1 MITDRSPSTPVLIS
15 DAAESR
21 KMRKSDCSPLRTG
34 NVDRTRIRSWAG
46 RRLGLPV
53 VLISAPAGYGKSV
66 LAAQLTRHNPLP
78 SVWLSLTEPDN
89 DPVHL
94 MRSLVMGLDCIESA
108 DQKPAEALRI
118 PAQHNGESLLPELL
132 RCMQRSAPFA
142 IVIDN
147 LHAVTAPQSVA
158 VVRFLVENLPP
169 GCQIVLA
176 SRTDPD
182 IGLARLRLSGELLEI
197 RADLLALD
205 IEETAQLLDRAGLD
219 VDEKAVGLLHSRT
232 EGWPA
237 GIGMIVRSLREGDG
251 GHHLEQGLSG
261 RWRQVADY
269 FFEEVLS
276 GQTRELRQF
285 LMETSVA
292 DRFCG
297 RLCDT
302 LLDRHG
308 SDAILRELE
317 RTNLFVVPLDDH
329 REWYRYHRL
338 FQEMLQAELN
348 RTEPSA
354 GLVLQGRAA
363 AWHEEHGSLDEALD
377 YARVSGD
384 LDRTARIVCGHVE
397 DYARLGTLEDLQ
409 VRLEGWTEEEIESD
423 PRFALGAGW
432 AYLHLGGSTLA
443 GRYATA
449 AGRGNLDQPC
459 PSGASS
465 LRSTLAILR
474 GTAGTCGVNQML
486 TDGLFASAMER
497 SAGTRRTHAGCRIVG
512 VAHVLLGRPD
522 EAIAP
527 LEEAVLLTGPQDAV
541 QLERVFCLGYLAL
554 AHLDRGEEARARL
567 LIRQAQR
574 VIVRLGLEKNWMSL
588 PALTADLTVL
598 ARSGQRAG
606 ARRELATVR
615 DRLHLAAAVPWL
627 IADVASRC
635 AEASLAIGDS
645 QTASVLAETAH
656 YHLARLPDAG
666 TIPARLARL
675 ASDAVYRSPELAT
688 LTPAEMRVLS
698 ELATYR
704 TLAEIAGKLSVS
716 RTTIKTHVASL
727 YSKLNVSTRAQAVA
741 ALGIH

>member
-1 MITDRSPSTPVLIS
+1 
-15 DAAESR
+15 
-21 KMRKSDCSPLRTG
+21 
-34 NVDRTRIRSWAG
+34 
-46 RRLGLPV
+46 
-53 VLISAPAGYGKSV
+53 
-66 LAAQLTRHNPLP
+66 
-78 SVWLSLTEPDN
+78 
-89 DPVHL
+89 
-94 MRSLVMGLDCIESA
+94 MGLDRIKPA
-108 DQKPAEALRI
+108 DQKPFETLRI
-118 PAQHNGESLLPELL
+118 PTQQNRDSLLQELL
-132 RCMQRSAPFA
+132 RCVQRAAPFVM
-142 IVIDN
+142 VIDD
-147 LHAVTAPQSVA
+147 LQAVAAPQSAA

-182 IGLARLRLSGELLEI
+182 IGLARLRLSGDLLEI

-205 IEETAQLLDRAGLD
+205 IEETAQLLDRTGLD
-219 VDEKAVGLLHSRT
+219 LDEKAAGLLHSRT

-237 GIGMIVRSLREGDG
+237 GIGMITRSLHEEDG
-251 GHHLEQGLSG
+251 AHHLEQGVLG
-261 RWRQVADY
+261 RWRHIADY

-276 GQTRELRQF
+276 RQTKELRQF

-302 LLDRHG
+302 LLDRQG

-317 RTNLFVVPLDDH
+317 RANLFVVPLDDH

-338 FQEMLQAELN
+338 FQEMLQAELH

-354 GLVLQGRAA
+354 GRVLRGRAA

-377 YARVSGD
+377 YARVRGD
-384 LDRTARIVCGHVE
+384 LDRAAHIVCGHVE
-397 DYARLGTLEDLQ
+397 DYARLGTLEDLR

-432 AYLHLGGSTLA
+432 AYLYLGGSPLA
-443 GRYATA
+443 GRYAIA

-474 GTAGTCGVNQML
+474 GTAGTGGVNQML

-527 LEEAVLLTGPQDAV
+527 LEEAVLLAEPQDVA
-541 QLERVFCLGYLAL
+541 QLEQVFCLGYLAL
-554 AHLDRGEEARARL
+554 AHLDRGEEARAKL
-567 LIRQAQR
+567 LTHRAQHL
-574 VIVRLGLEKNWMSL
+574 IVRLGLEQNWMSL
-588 PALTADLTVL
+588 PAFTANLTIL

-606 ARRELATVR
+606 AGRELATVQ

-635 AEASLAIGDS
+635 TEASLAIGDS

-675 ASDAVYRSPELAT
+675 ASDAVYTSPLLAT

-716 RTTIKTHVASL
+716 RTTVKTHVASL
-727 YSKLNVSTRAQAVA
+727 YSKLNASTRAQAVA

>member
-1 MITDRSPSTPVLIS
+1 MITDHSPSAPALMSNALEFRT
-15 DAAESR
+15 
-21 KMRKSDCSPLRTG
+21 MRKIDCPPPRADE
-34 NVDRTRIRSWAG
+34 VDRTRIRSRAG

-66 LAAQLTRHNPLP
+66 LAAQLARHNPLP
-78 SVWLSLTEPDN
+78 SVWLSLTESDN

-94 MRSLVMGLDCIESA
+94 VRSLVMRLNRIESA
-108 DQKPAEALRI
+108 DRNPVEAARI
-118 PAQHNGESLLPELL
+118 PAQTRESLLPELL
-132 RCMQRSAPFA
+132 RRMQRSAPFVM
-142 IVIDN
+142 VIDD
-147 LHAVTAPQSVA
+147 LQAVTAPQSVA

-169 GCQIVLA
+169 DCQIVLA

-205 IEETAQLLDRAGLD
+205 IEETAQLLDRTGLD
-219 VDEKAVGLLHSRT
+219 LDEKAAGLLHSRT

-237 GIGMIVRSLREGDG
+237 GIGMITRSLHEEDG
-251 GHHLEQGLSG
+251 AHHLEQGVLG
-261 RWRQVADY
+261 RWRHIADY

-276 GQTRELRQF
+276 RQTRELHQF

-302 LLDRHG
+302 LLDRQG

-317 RTNLFVVPLDDH
+317 RANLFVVPLDDH

-338 FQEMLQAELN
+338 FQEMLQAELH

-354 GLVLQGRAA
+354 GRVLRGRAA
-363 AWHEEHGSLDEALD
+363 AWHEEHGNLDEALN

-384 LDRTARIVCGHVE
+384 LDRAARIVCGHVE
-397 DYARLGTLEDLQ
+397 DYARLGTLEDL
-409 VRLEGWTEEEIESD
+409 RMLLEGWTEEEIESD

-474 GTAGTCGVNQML
+474 GTAGTGGVNQML
-486 TDGLFASAMER
+486 TDGLFVAAMER
-497 SAGTRRTHAGCRIVG
+497 SAGTRRTHTGCRIVG
-512 VAHVLLGRPD
+512 VTRVLLGRPD

-527 LEEAVLLTGPQDAV
+527 LEEAVLLAEPQEAA
-541 QLERVFCLGYLAL
+541 QLEQVFCLGYLAL
-554 AHLDRGEEARARL
+554 AHLDRGEEARATL
-567 LIRQAQR
+567 LTRRAQR
-574 VIVRLGLEKNWMSL
+574 LIVRLGLEMNWMSL
-588 PALTADLTVL
+588 PAVTASLTVL
-598 ARSGQRAG
+598 ARSGQSAG
-606 ARRELATVR
+606 ARREVAAVP

-627 IADVASRC
+627 IADMASRC
-635 AEASLAIGDS
+635 AEVSLAIGDS
-645 QTASVLAETAH
+645 QIASVLAKTAD
-656 YHLARLPDAG
+656 YHLTQLPDAG
-666 TIPARLARL
+666 VIPERLARL
-675 ASDAVYRSPELAT
+675 TSDAVYRSPQLAT
-688 LTPAEMRVLS
+688 LTPAEMRVLN

-704 TLAEIAGKLSVS
+704 TLAEIARKLNVS

-741 ALGIH
+741 ALDIH